1 MTNIPQEIM
10 SELAQLKSYFRLM
23 TDRFLVDNVAN
34 ERYGKNLESLN
45 VLSAHAFEAA
55 KRVAA
60 AAELSR
66 ETTRQCADIALKY
79 AGSPVTDVT
88 IAAVKAAETA
98 VRTTEEAAA
107 AAAVLAAAVFAA
119 AAEHAE
125 TVSLHAAAAATAA
138 TRRAIDAAAE
148 AAHLT
153 LIAANTIRRDE
164 D

>member
-1 MTNIPQEIM
+1 MTNIPQEVM

-55 KRVAA
+55 KRVAV

-66 ETTRQCADIALKY
+66 ETTRQCADVALKY

-107 AAAVLAAAVFAA
+107 AAVVAAAVFAA

>member
-1 MTNIPQEIM
+1 MTNIPQEVM
-10 SELAQLKSYFRLM
+10 SDLAQLKSYFRLM

-55 KRVAA
+55 KRVAV

-66 ETTRQCADIALKY
+66 ETTRQCADVALKY

-107 AAAVLAAAVFAA
+107 AAVVAAAVFAA